1 MRKDRQTDRH
11 DEAKHSLFFVIL
23 RAHPK
28 IMRFSHIF
36 HLRVSEDFH
45 EIFTLARHPL
55 TQNKRAVDSA
65 KPHDISTPTW
75 SGNLVGTDYRNFWR
89 ILPSVGPSAIQ

>member
-65 KPHDISTPTW
+65 KPHDISTPT
-75 SGNLVGTDYRNFWR
+75 
-89 ILPSVGPSAIQ
+89 